1 MHLPKVL
8 TKLKFRSKLLI
19 AFFSVGL
26 IPFFIITSVALNQA
40 NKSLSRQAFGQLL
53 SLRDAK
59 KSQVEFYLKT
69 MKDQIITLS
78 ENRMIVD
85 AMYQLTRDFGTFVKE
100 NNLDSS
106 KISEL
111 RNKLVTYYGDDF
123 STEYQRRNENRSP
136 DVDPVVNQIDDI
148 SVALQYHYIKA
159 NPHPLGLK
167 DNLDQAQDDSQY
179 SRTHAYYH
187 PIIRNFLKKF
197 GYYDIFLI
205 TPDDGRLVYTVF
217 KELDFTTSLIDG
229 PFAQTNFGEVF
240 RQANASS
247 TADTVVVSDYKP
259 YFPSY
264 EDPAGFIGSP
274 IFKDG
279 QKIGVLIFQF
289 PVDRLNTI
297 MKTRAGMGKTGE
309 TYLVGKDLLMRSD
322 SYLDPKNHSV
332 INSFKHPEKNKMDTE
347 ASRRA
352 LSGQTDE
359 KILINYSGNPVLSA
373 FTPLQFEGLRWA
385 LIAEK
390 GEAEAF
396 AAVTTLKWIMGVVA
410 GICALTIVGLAPLI
424 TRAIVRPVSNVAQ
437 AMNTIATKNDLTVE
451 VPVETQD
458 EIGTMASEFN
468 KMMQKLRNI
477 LKLVVTAAS
486 GVNEQAKVVSEK
498 ATANKG
504 RAENEEKQ
512 LAGVQKTVLEMGE
525 TAGEVE
531 GSSSR
536 QAEAA
541 NSSFNSIEQLIE
553 SMQEVNTSS
562 NEQIQ
567 EADVAAERVAD
578 MGETAMKVTA
588 TAQNQGEQMA
598 QVTDAMHQIAESV
611 GEMTTAANRASEQ
624 GRTVLSAAEEGRHT
638 VDATVAG
645 IQAIKDSSDQ
655 ISDIIDVITDISE
668 QTNLL
673 ALNAAI
679 EAARAGVH
687 GKGFAVV
694 ADEVGK
700 LAQRSAEAAKEV
712 TQLIKNSTLKVD
724 EGTRLADRS
733 QDALRKIAQGGE
745 INMHAIEEIGKAA
758 DLLANNTSEVNQFIK
773 DLNKLAQDIVAMAG
787 QQGER
792 REAVQKALTA
802 LVEKANTISSKVTKA
817 TERANSVGD
826 EMKGVL
832 ERSNDMKKM
841 TEIQAERSQSLIEI
855 TSESAKG
862 AKQTVAGAG
871 EVMGITLEMRR
882 LAVNLTRQVGQF
894 KIK

>member
-1 MHLPKVL
+1 MHLPNVL
-8 TKLKFRSKLLI
+8 KKLKLRSKLLI
-19 AFFSVGL
+19 AFFSIGL
-26 IPFFIITSVALNQA
+26 IPFFIITSVVLNQA
-40 NKSLSRQAFGQLL
+40 SKSLSKQAFGQLL
-53 SLRDAK
+53 SLRDVK
-59 KSQVEFYLKT
+59 KSQVESYLKT

-78 ENRMIVD
+78 EDRMIVD
-85 AMYQLTRDFGTFVKE
+85 AMYQLTRDFGTFAKE
-100 NNLDSS
+100 NNLDSG
-106 KISEL
+106 KISEM
-111 RNKLVTYYGDDF
+111 RNKLAIYYNGDF
-123 STEYQRRNENRSP
+123 STEYQRRNDGRSP
-136 DVDPVVNQIDDI
+136 DVGPIVNKIDDI
-148 SVALQYHYIKA
+148 SVALQYHYMKN
-159 NPHPLGLK
+159 NPHPLGSK
-167 DNLDQAQDDSQY
+167 DNLDQAQDNSRY

-247 TADTVVVSDYKP
+247 TADTVVVSDYKQ

-289 PVDRLNTI
+289 PIDRLNVI
-297 MKTRAGMGKTGE
+297 MKSRAGMGKTGE

-332 INSFKHPEKNKMDTE
+332 VNSFKHPEKGQVDTE

-359 KILINYSGNPVLSA
+359 KILIDYNGNSVLSA
-373 FTPLQFEGLRWA
+373 FTPLRFEGLHWA
-385 LIAEK
+385 LIAEID
-390 GEAEAF
+390 EAEAL
-396 AAVTTLKWIMGVVA
+396 AALTTLKWIMGIVA
-410 GICALTIVGLAPLI
+410 GICILTIIGLAPLI
-424 TRAIVRPVSNVAQ
+424 TRGIVRPISNVAK
-437 AMNTIATKNDLTVE
+437 AMNTIAVKNDLTVE

-458 EIGTMASEFN
+458 EIGTMAGEFN
-468 KMMQKLRNI
+468 KMMQKLRST
-477 LKLVVTAAS
+477 LKLVITAAS
-486 GVNEQAKVVSEK
+486 GVNKQATVVSEK

-512 LAGVQKTVLEMGE
+512 LTGVQKTVVEMSE

-531 GSSSR
+531 GASNR

-541 NSSFNSIEQLIE
+541 NSSFNSVEQLIE

-562 NEQIQ
+562 SEQIQ
-567 EADVAAERVAD
+567 EADVATKRVAD
-578 MGETAMKVTA
+578 MGETATKVTA
-588 TAQNQGEQMA
+588 TAQNQSE
-598 QVTDAMHQIAESV
+598 QVTRVTDTMQQIAESM
-611 GEMTTAANRASEQ
+611 GEMTKATNRAAEQ
-624 GRTVLSAAEEGRHT
+624 GRTVLNAAEEGRHT
-638 VDATVAG
+638 VDATVVG

-679 EAARAGVH
+679 EAARAGIH

-712 TQLIKNSTLKVD
+712 TQLIKNSTSKVD

-733 QDALRKIAQGGE
+733 QEALRKITQGGE
-745 INMHAIEEIGKAA
+745 INMRSIEEIGKAT
-758 DLLANNTSEVNQFIK
+758 DLLVNNTSEVNRFVK
-773 DLNKLAQDIVAMAG
+773 DLNKLAQDIAAMAG

-792 REAVQKALTA
+792 REAVQKALAA
-802 LVEKANTISSKVTKA
+802 LVEKANAISSKVTKA

-832 ERSNDMKKM
+832 ERSNEMKKM
-841 TEIQAERSQSLIEI
+841 TEIQAERSQSLSEI

-862 AKQTVAGAG
+862 ANQTVAGAG
-871 EVMGITLEMRR
+871 EVVGITLEMQR
-882 LAVNLTRQVGQF
+882 LATNLARQVDQF
-894 KIK
+894 KIN